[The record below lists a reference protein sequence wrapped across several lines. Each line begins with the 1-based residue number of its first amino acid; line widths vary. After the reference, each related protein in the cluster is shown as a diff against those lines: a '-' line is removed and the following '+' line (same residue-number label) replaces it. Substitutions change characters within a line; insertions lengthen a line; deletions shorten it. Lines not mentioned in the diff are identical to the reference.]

1 MKHILS
7 ILISVV
13 CLALSSQ
20 AAQPQ
25 HPDPAE
31 LSFDDNLEQ
40 PAVPKKAA
48 QAIVRHME
56 QIRASL
62 AKHGLRA
69 DNERSGE
76 IVMVTIPVEL
86 LFAPNGTVLLTDGEK
101 YLRPFCSLLKYP
113 TMYKL
118 IVAVH
123 SDDTGE
129 PAYLENLTSLRATA
143 IDEFLTRDSG
153 TSGTSLVPYGLATD
167 SPVADN
173 NSIASRAANRRVE
186 IYIVPNWQMIETA
199 RSGKLR

>member
-1 MKHILS
+1 MKRILP
-7 ILISVV
+7 ILFF
-13 CLALSSQ
+13 ALSLAISAQ

-31 LSFDDNLEQ
+31 LSFDENLEQ
-40 PAVPKKAA
+40 PTVPKKTA
-48 QAIVRHME
+48 QSIIKHME

-62 AKHGLRA
+62 AKHGLQA
-69 DNERSGE
+69 DSERSGE
-76 IVMVTIPVEL
+76 IVMVTIPVDR
-86 LFAPNGTVLLTDGEK
+86 LFAPNSTVLLEDGEK

-123 SDDTGE
+123 SDNTGE
-129 PAYLENLTSLRATA
+129 PAYLDNLTSLRASA

-153 TSGTSLVPYGLATD
+153 TSGTSMVPYGLATD